1 MLLEIHT
8 DLENDKLNAFI
19 ESMTEIWEVIP
30 GIPYAEYRVESF
42 NELCDFIRACEE
54 VAGLPLGFDMQ
65 LAPKNSDDDEEM
77 FEVRIYNARKP
88 VNL

>member
-8 DLENDKLNAFI
+8 DLENDKLNEFI
-19 ESMTEIWEVIP
+19 ESKTDKWEIIP

-42 NELCDFIRACEE
+42 NELCDFIRSCES
-54 VAGLPLGFDMQ
+54 VTGLPLGFDMQ

-77 FEVRIYNARKP
+77 FEVRIYNAKK
-88 VNL
+88 